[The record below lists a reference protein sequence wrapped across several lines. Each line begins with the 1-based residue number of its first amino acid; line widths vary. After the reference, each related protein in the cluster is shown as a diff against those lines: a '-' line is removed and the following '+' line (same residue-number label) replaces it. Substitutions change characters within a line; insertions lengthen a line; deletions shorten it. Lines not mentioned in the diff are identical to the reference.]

1 MLYLTHNV
9 MRISHLLI
17 FFIVLTFLQNSL
29 FLPDPIKE
37 NTMVFLF
44 LPSKLLKNCTQP
56 IFIGVLCIASF
67 SC

>member
-44 LPSKLLKNCTQP
+44 YHQNC
-56 IFIGVLCIASF
+56 
-67 SC
+67 